1 MHMYQCCCTV
11 GKDAQ
16 AMEEKY
22 TLQIKAY
29 APTSGPVLD
38 GLELDGEPDP
48 ESVPDSP
55 AAVDSTA
62 GSKESKTSQLP
73 ARQKQPSFRRFRVAL
88 VKVDGAK
95 IGLDIRRQEPGT
107 LVITSIK
114 AGLVETWNAR
124 HPDYEVK
131 VGDMII
137 QVNDHRTSP
146 DGLLDIIAKSRI
158 LNLVLLRAI

>member
-1 MHMYQCCCTV
+1 MTLYTCCCTV

-16 AMEEKY
+16 AMEDKY

-29 APTSGPVLD
+29 APSSGPVLD
-38 GLELDGEPDP
+38 SPELDGEPDP
-48 ESVPDSP
+48 ETVPDSP
-55 AAVDSTA
+55 AACDSST
-62 GSKESKTSQLP
+62 GSMKEAKVSP
-73 ARQKQPSFRRFRVAL
+73 ARQKQTSFRRFRVAL
-88 VKVDGAK
+88 VKADGAK
-95 IGLDIRRQEPGT
+95 IGLDIRRQEPGN

-114 AGLVETWNAR
+114 AGLVEDWNVR

-158 LNLVLLRAI
+158 LNLVLLRAL